1 MNGAV
6 LDALGGGDGRLAR
19 ADKLSLVGGD
29 DGDDGDDG
37 GTDEGDR
44 RRRKRRHLRLHET
57 ERRVRGQFVFD
68 RTAKRSRA
76 RSRLLVASRVAGAP
90 VVVQRTAIEN
100 SVVRDKAR
108 VLDAVGA
115 RSEGRDDITRR
126 AGVRV
131 RTVATDI
138 RNRADFSHVR
148 FPEQIKAKLFAG
160 FRQDLGLKSTA
171 LGLFHL
177 NGGVEFEII
186 AERLGDDRSAN
197 LSAKVSR
204 LKRQGRKRGAP
215 GEQGDRIRFRLLAF
229 EPFINPPSATRCPWR
244 CFSFD
249 PSAPE
254 GLTRTRPSSSTVPP
268 LGGPLPGLGTASNTS
283 RVDASSRFGT
293 SR

>member
-29 DGDDGDDG
+29 DRDDGDDG

-90 VVVQRTAIEN
+90 VVVQRAAIEN

-138 RNRADFSHVR
+138 RNRADFSHVG

-160 FRQDLGLKSTA
+160 VRQDLGLKSTA

-229 EPFINPPSATRCPWR
+229 EPFINQ
-244 CFSFD
+244 
-249 PSAPE
+249 
-254 GLTRTRPSSSTVPP
+254 GLDFRRVRRAVH
-268 LGGPLPGLGTASNTS
+268 GGVFLLIQV
-283 RVDASSRFGT
+283 RRKD
-293 SR
+293 